1 MFLSSTGITTKWTQH
16 HNDTFLHHRIS
27 NVSDWKSTLQRTLSS
42 TDNAIAQLTVTKRLA
57 ECALMAKEM
66 PLHVV
71 IECLM
76 IRENRVAIDLV
87 RDDVEAELNKARAR
101 RERENEI

>member
-1 MFLSSTGITTKWTQH
+1 
-16 HNDTFLHHRIS
+16 
-27 NVSDWKSTLQRTLSS
+27 
-42 TDNAIAQLTVTKRLA
+42 
-57 ECALMAKEM
+57 MAKEI
-66 PLHVV
+66 PLNVV

-101 RERENEI
+101 REREKEI